1 VFGWLR
7 RRSKFETP
15 EYSVE
20 IQTTFREGRWIVYR
34 EKDRIINFSA
44 EAVGRK
50 WEQLNARAPAGL
62 EGAELDRI
70 VANVAKAL
78 EGLGYEY
85 VILQRGEGQTVPEA
99 ERAEAR
105 NRLRQLGSEASA
117 SKGSAPESRDQ
128 VKLTRVPGDEVTN
141 RKFSPAD
148 AVEIMRCVTMV
159 RSVRYAPKILAQS
172 KAANVEFV

>member
-50 WEQLNARAPAGL
+50 WEQLNAMAPAGL

-85 VILQRGEGQTVPEA
+85 VILQRGDGQTVPRLNA
-99 ERAEAR
+99 QRRGTGCASWGLRRALRRAR
-105 NRLRQLGSEASA
+105 RPRVG
-117 SKGSAPESRDQ
+117 
-128 VKLTRVPGDEVTN
+128 TR
-141 RKFSPAD
+141 
-148 AVEIMRCVTMV
+148 
-159 RSVRYAPKILAQS
+159 
-172 KAANVEFV
+172 